1 MELRLRE
8 LQGDACGKAEL
19 QSAHTVS
26 GGDQQ
31 QPCRMFPAQCLSRP
45 ADANRGRG
53 GTRFPEHLRDL
64 KAVSERGVRHSPI
77 VGVVLTSGDLDQ
89 VLGLLH
95 LRELE
100 PIHNYA
106 TASVRRLL
114 REQNIF
120 FNMLTEQPWQSVW
133 TDLGPGERFT
143 LVLRKCDILWTQLDA
158 LYFAYVEPGWPS
170 PGAFRPESL

>member
-1 MELRLRE
+1 MELCLPE

-64 KAVSERGVRHSPI
+64 KAVSERGVRQAPLLVWSSSAAI
-77 VGVVLTSGDLDQ
+77 SIRCSGFCICGSSSQ
-89 VLGLLH
+89 F
-95 LRELE
+95 
-100 PIHNYA
+100 
-106 TASVRRLL
+106 TTTRRLPSDGCCASKTYSSTCSPSSLGKASGRILCREKGSRPEL
-114 REQNIF
+114 RRNLPASWF
-120 FNMLTEQPWQSVW
+120 AKLYRSVA
-133 TDLGPGERFT
+133 
-143 LVLRKCDILWTQLDA
+143 V
-158 LYFAYVEPGWPS
+158 
-170 PGAFRPESL
+170 FRPTWAKNRRRM